1 MVFCICVIGMR
12 YNMKESGKRIQE
24 LRRDRGMTQTQLAE
38 YVGIS
43 SDNLGRIER
52 GQQGVSIDLLIELA
66 DFFAVSMDYIALGRK
81 MKVDV
86 VRSMIRSAIDMLV
99 KLERSL

>member
-1 MVFCICVIGMR
+1 MH

-24 LRRDRGMTQTQLAE
+24 LRRDRCMTQTQLAE

-86 VRSMIRSAIDMLV
+86 VRSMIRSAIDTLV

>member
-1 MVFCICVIGMR
+1 MR

-81 MKVDV
+81 MKVDA
-86 VRSMIRSAIDMLV
+86 VRLMIRSAIDTLV

>member
-1 MVFCICVIGMR
+1 MR

-81 MKVDV
+81 MKVDA

>member
-1 MVFCICVIGMR
+1 MR

-86 VRSMIRSAIDMLV
+86 ARSMIRSAIDTLV

>member
-1 MVFCICVIGMR
+1 MR

-81 MKVDV
+81 MKVDA
-86 VRSMIRSAIDMLV
+86 VRSMIRSALDTLV

>member
-1 MVFCICVIGMR
+1 MR

-86 VRSMIRSAIDMLV
+86 VKSMIRSAIDTLV

>member
-1 MVFCICVIGMR
+1 MR

-81 MKVDV
+81 MKVDA
-86 VRSMIRSAIDMLV
+86 VRAMIRSAIDTLV

>member
-1 MVFCICVIGMR
+1 MR

-24 LRRDRGMTQTQLAE
+24 LRRNRGMTQTQLAE

-81 MKVDV
+81 MKVDA

>member
-1 MVFCICVIGMR
+1 MR

-52 GQQGVSIDLLIELA
+52 GPQGVSIDLLIELA

-81 MKVDV
+81 MKVDA
-86 VRSMIRSAIDMLV
+86 VRSMIRSAIDTLV

>member
-1 MVFCICVIGMR
+1 MR

-52 GQQGVSIDLLIELA
+52 GQQGVSIDLLIN
-66 DFFAVSMDYIALGRK
+66 DT
-81 MKVDV
+81 
-86 VRSMIRSAIDMLV
+86 VRNRYAGEARAKFVNPLCCV
-99 KLERSL
+99 G

>member
-1 MVFCICVIGMR
+1 MR

-52 GQQGVSIDLLIELA
+52 GQQGVSIDL
-66 DFFAVSMDYIALGRK
+66 
-81 MKVDV
+81 
-86 VRSMIRSAIDMLV
+86 IRSAIDTLV

>member
-1 MVFCICVIGMR
+1 MR

-24 LRRDRGMTQTQLAE
+24 LRRDRGMTLTQLAE

-52 GQQGVSIDLLIELA
+52 GRQGVSIDLLIELA

-86 VRSMIRSAIDMLV
+86 VRSMIRSAIDTLV